1 MLIQVIVGLA
11 DANSAGFLIF
21 FECDDFEL
29 LKANSIHLIYLSL
42 LVTCTYHRVSSLEVF
57 ITLGGVY
64 NLMVLIL

>member
-11 DANSAGFLIF
+11 DANSARFLIF